1 MTTFTANQIL
11 KNTMGRSQQTHQKR
25 EKEKQRIRQRED
37 KADKMQERKANAQ
50 KGKSLDDMLAYVD
63 ENGNLSATPPDP
75 RMKKVFKQE
84 DVQIGIPK
92 QEEMEAED
100 IQRTGVVTFFNS
112 AKGFGFVKDLQTGES
127 AFVHINQ
134 LSGPLKENDKVTYE
148 VEKGFKGL
156 NAINVNK
163 TA

>member
-1 MTTFTANQIL
+1 
-11 KNTMGRSQQTHQKR
+11 MGRSQQTHQKR

-37 KADKMQERKANAQ
+37 KAEKMQERKANAQ

-75 RMKKVFKQE
+75 RKKKIINHE
-84 DVQIGIPK
+84 EVQIGVPK
-92 QEEMEAED
+92 QEHTEATNEE
-100 IQRTGVVTFFNS
+100 RTGIVTFFNS
-112 AKGFGFVKDLQTGES
+112 SKGFGFVKDEQTGES

-134 LSGPLKENDKVTYE
+134 LSGPLKEYDKVTYT

-156 NAINVNK
+156 NAINVK
-163 TA
+163 KIV

>member
-1 MTTFTANQIL
+1 
-11 KNTMGRSQQTHQKR
+11 MGRSQQTHQKR

-75 RMKKVFKQE
+75 KKKKIINHE
-84 DVQIGIPK
+84 EVQIGVPK
-92 QEEMEAED
+92 QEQTEETNEEK
-100 IQRTGVVTFFNS
+100 TGIVTFFNS
-112 AKGFGFVKDLQTGES
+112 SKGFGFVKDGQTGES

-134 LSGPLKENDKVTYE
+134 LSGPLKENDKVTYT

-156 NAINVNK
+156 NAINVK
-163 TA
+163 KIV